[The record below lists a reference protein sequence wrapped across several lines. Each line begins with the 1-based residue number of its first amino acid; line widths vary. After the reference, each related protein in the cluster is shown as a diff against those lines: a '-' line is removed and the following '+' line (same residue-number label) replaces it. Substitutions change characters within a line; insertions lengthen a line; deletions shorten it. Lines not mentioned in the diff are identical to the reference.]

1 MARGWCIT
9 CPEHGKKLYTN
20 KTIPFNYEGERINVP
35 IFFCESC
42 GIYYLN
48 TPSLPKGVE
57 IDYKGSIARNSEVH
71 PEVCEIED
79 QREILPSSV
88 YEYTNPFIP
97 ITCPKDNE
105 KLIEINARVRTKLG
119 VRTVSGLHCAYCSAF
134 YVETDD
140 YDDLTYGCE
149 DEFQKIFHKEDMHNT
164 SGSTEYEAA
173 EDEEEVEQDTPEN
186 HRVYAI
192 EDIIVSDNRLDLE
205 DVQAYL
211 SKYEDV
217 DANFNVEFPFSLLHY
232 AFLFRKFDV
241 VYDILISL
249 EDEIENIMTIEGP
262 EGYEWITPLV
272 CAKWNLYYIY
282 AYDDKHGTNIAERI
296 EGLLERVENIDEVL
310 EYDEII
316 GKDGETVFDIVWGNV
331 QPLLDVIYFEYQ
343 ALASKQIEDH
353 GSSIAIDEVGTG
365 KTVTALYAIRNV
377 IVEKQEVDDIARIL
391 IVCPYNK
398 REDWQSDIRRQL
410 GRYAH
415 IVEQGDNG
423 VMYRNDMKKAF
434 FKNEE
439 HIIMITGQKQSSRDK
454 NGSYS
459 ALKETLEEYSSTD
472 DWDLVVI
479 DEAHISFNN
488 YHDIRANS
496 ALLLTATPIVV
507 NSFGKRTFIDYKT
520 LLSEIVNKSYSGYS
534 VNPVQNYMPEETD
547 LYVNWFREDFGR
559 NAAERTIKF
568 IGCNRHIKRD
578 ELYDFIKTEKGELAA
593 LTYDQDD
600 NYLFYAAKEQY
611 GYDDVPELTSN
622 GKLKELIRIL
632 KENNKSYIIFCEHQF
647 VVDLIFESLKN
658 IFVDA
663 VVAAKYGKY
672 ENQIGL
678 GNIQDGQL
686 VNTLMQALR
695 VNQRAIF
702 VTTGKSGGTGLNLG
716 EFDGV
721 IHYELPFTSIEL
733 EQRFGRVDRLDT
745 QRGSRKKDMIFLLNK
760 CGSEDSDI
768 DVNRMLYY
776 CTTKIDITCQY
787 MPIRNTVLYYPEFI
801 KRNGVAIRET
811 LEKFQVLPAL
821 SEINESKVKDIRRQR
836 RFKENAIRKNDY
848 WVRISGNNESVYKNS
863 TYALSHE
870 KKPGVSN
877 EFYQE
882 LLEYVEYVNETKGTV
897 NEYQRAYRQFAD
909 TRKFVNNWLAI
920 IGLTQVEE
928 SSEIFAGY
936 EEKEDGDQLENDV
949 RKTDSSTYDDSD
961 EIVVVE
967 DGTVQGKIR
976 ELIRKIDDIDMDNLE
991 LLGFSSEGVFCY
1003 VDNTIKRSS
1012 VADYRK
1018 GLLLK

>member
-1 MARGWCIT
+1 MARGWSIT
-9 CPEHGKKLYTN
+9 CPEHGKKLYTS
-20 KTIPFNYEGERINVP
+20 KTIPFNHEGERINAP
-35 IFFCESC
+35 IFFCEAC

-57 IDYKGSIARNSEVH
+57 IDYKGSIARNSEVF
-71 PEVCEIED
+71 PEECEIED
-79 QREILPSSV
+79 QRELLPSAV
-88 YEYTNPFIP
+88 YEYTDPFVP
-97 ITCPKDNE
+97 VTCPKDNE
-105 KLIEINARVRTKLG
+105 KLTGTTAKIRTRLG
-119 VRTVSGLHCAYCSAF
+119 VRAVNGLLCNCCGDF
-134 YVETDD
+134 YVETDE
-140 YDDLTYGCE
+140 YEELTDGCE
-149 DEFQKIFHKEDMHNT
+149 DEFQKVFRKDNSYKKSEGSST
-164 SGSTEYEAA
+164 SN
-173 EDEEEVEQDTPEN
+173 EEEEEEQYVTEN
-186 HRVYAI
+186 HKIYTMEAI
-192 EDIIVSDNRLDLE
+192 TVSDERLDLE
-205 DVQAYL
+205 EVQEYL
-211 SKYEDV
+211 SKFEDV
-217 DANFNVEFPFSLLHY
+217 EANFNNEYPFSLLHY

-241 VYDILISL
+241 VNDILLSL
-249 EDEIENIMTIEGP
+249 EDNIDEIMTIPGP
-262 EGYEWITPLV
+262 SGYEWITPLV

-282 AYDDKHGTNIAERI
+282 AYDDKHGTNIVGRI
-296 EGLLERVENIDEVL
+296 EELLETVENIDEVL

-316 GKDGETVFDIVWGNV
+316 GKDGESVFDIVWGNV

-343 ALASKQIEDH
+343 ELASKQIEDH

-377 IVEKQEVDDIARIL
+377 IAEKQYDEDIARVL

-423 VMYRNDMKKAF
+423 IMYRNDMKKAF

-459 ALKETLEEYSSTD
+459 ALKETLEEYSSD
-472 DWDLVVI
+472 ADWDLVVI

-507 NSFGKRTFIDYKT
+507 NSYGKRTFADYKS
-520 LLSEIVNKSYSGYS
+520 LLSEIVNKDFGSYG
-534 VNPVQNYMPEETD
+534 VNPVQNYMPSTND

-568 IGCNRHIKRD
+568 IGCSRHIKRD
-578 ELYDFIKTEKGELAA
+578 ELYDFIKSEKGELAA

-632 KENNKSYIIFCEHQF
+632 KDNNKSYIIFCEHQF

-658 IFVDA
+658 IFVDD

-672 ENQIGL
+672 ENQMGL

-695 VNQRAIF
+695 AGQRAIF
-702 VTTGKSGGTGLNLG
+702 ITTGKSGGTGLNLG

-768 DVNRMLYY
+768 DINRMLYY

-811 LEKFQVLPAL
+811 LEKFQGMPAL
-821 SEINESKVKDIRRQR
+821 SEINESKIKDIRRQR
-836 RFKENAIRKNDY
+836 RAKESSIRKNEN
-848 WVRISGNNESVYKNS
+848 WLRISNSNESVYKNC

-870 KKPGVSN
+870 KKSGVPD
-877 EFYQE
+877 EFYKE
-882 LLEYVEYVNETKGTV
+882 MSEYVEYVNETKSV
-897 NEYQRAYRQFAD
+897 INEYQRAYRQFSD

-936 EEKEDGDQLENDV
+936 EEKEDGDQLENEV
-949 RKTDSSTYDDSD
+949 RRNDASAYDDSE

-976 ELIRKIDDIDMDNLE
+976 ELIRKIDSIDMDNLE

-1012 VADYRK
+1012 VSDYRK